1 MYQCP
6 NVVFITKD
14 QPSKLSG
21 ITKEQLLDRQ
31 PIGLPPSFVCWSC
44 INTLG
49 YMLPSIERERGA
61 LCCSMLSNIVHR
73 HFETGEVSKG
83 APLQLIEGPSCAI
96 QMAPGNLLRKNVR
109 LIRPIYFRCF
119 VLTVLL
125 LKCLHVTTL
134 QTNLFLFFLCVLCIS
149 CVFSV

>member
-31 PIGLPPSFVCWSC
+31 PIGLPPFCVLVLYKHAG
-44 INTLG
+44 IYT
-49 YMLPSIERERGA
+49 LPSRERERGA

-109 LIRPIYFRCF
+109 LIR
-119 VLTVLL
+119 LL
-125 LKCLHVTTL
+125 SIFDV
-134 QTNLFLFFLCVLCIS
+134 LFLLFCC
-149 CVFSV
+149 

>member
-1 MYQCP
+1 MYECP

-31 PIGLPPSFVCWSC
+31 PIGLPPFVCWSC
-44 INTLG
+44 INTLA
-49 YMLPSIERERGA
+49 YMLPSRERERGA

-83 APLQLIEGPSCAI
+83 APLQLIEGRSCAI

-109 LIRPIYFRCF
+109 LIRLSSIFD
-119 VLTVLL
+119 
-125 LKCLHVTTL
+125 
-134 QTNLFLFFLCVLCIS
+134 
-149 CVFSV
+149 VFCC